1 MIVNIR
7 GTSGS
12 GKTHLVRKLMSGYQ
26 NVQPIQRNGRKQPIA
41 YLCSDPDKRYTTA
54 VIGHYETVCGGCDT
68 INEVGDTFNL
78 VALYASFGYNVVFE
92 GLLISADVNRVA
104 LLTEHNTVVIIAL
117 DVPIQECLDSVN
129 ARRRA
134 RKPDADDVNP
144 KNTMSKHR
152 GVTNSVKRLEDMGV
166 SCYLKNRDDA
176 VKLAREL
183 LESH

>member
-12 GKTHLVRKLMSGYQ
+12 GKTHLVRKLMSEYGQ
-26 NVQPIQRNGRKQPIA
+26 IHKIQREGRKQPIA
-41 YLCSDPDKRYTTA
+41 YVCCDPDKKAKVA

-68 INEVGDTFNL
+68 INKVEDTFNL
-78 VALYASFGYNVVFE
+78 VVKYTGLGYNVIFE

-104 LLTEHNTVVIIAL
+104 LLTKHSTVVVIAL
-117 DVPIQECLDSVN
+117 DVPVQECLDSVN

-134 RKPDADDVNP
+134 KKPDAADVNP

-152 GVTNSVKRLEDMGV
+152 GVTNSIKRLEDMGV
-166 SCYLKNRDDA
+166 SCHLKNRDEA
-176 VKLAREL
+176 IKLAREL
-183 LESH
+183 LETH